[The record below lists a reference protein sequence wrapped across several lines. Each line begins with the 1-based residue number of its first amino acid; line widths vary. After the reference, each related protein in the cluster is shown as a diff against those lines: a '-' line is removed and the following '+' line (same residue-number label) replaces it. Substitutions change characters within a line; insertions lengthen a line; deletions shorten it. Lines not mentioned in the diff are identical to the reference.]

1 MTIIPCDVYQSVM
14 DMENHC
20 EVDVMGTNVE
30 TPCVASC
37 IASLTYAVH
46 YCSNIYGHTDLLN
59 KIISLLKKC
68 ENPLFK
74 ESFFQNN

>member
-1 MTIIPCDVYQSVM
+1 MIPCDIYHNVLNIT
-14 DMENHC
+14 DFC
-20 EVDVMGTNVE
+20 EVDILGTNIK

-37 IASLTYAVH
+37 IASLTYGVL
-46 YCSNIYGHTDLLN
+46 YCSEIYGHTELLN